1 VGSRDRQWWICGEGE
16 DLEEVVVSGEG
27 RCGGLGVG
35 KDVGKYEGASGVD
48 ISCGSFFL
56 DIEREG
62 VGVVLALFNSR
73 CLVDG
78 T

>member
-1 VGSRDRQWWICGEGE
+1 MSPSMRG
-16 DLEEVVVSGEG
+16 L
-27 RCGGLGVG
+27 RC
-35 KDVGKYEGASGVD
+35 

-62 VGVVLALFNSR
+62 VGVVLSLFNSR